1 MRGGDRR
8 WGSGFRALFAG
19 SLVSNTGDGIRLAA
33 LPLLADELT
42 SSPFLV
48 GLVTAA
54 QYLPWVTVAPIGGAL
69 VDRHD
74 RRRTILVTQA
84 WRGVVMLALAAL
96 VLGDVVAIWH
106 LCVVAF
112 LITAGEIL
120 VDPSVVALVPTVVD
134 DDRLEAANGR
144 IASVDIVTNDF
155 AGRPVGATAF
165 GFAPWLPF
173 ALDAASYLGSLVPF
187 RRLPRVDRPASTRP
201 IAGASLR
208 ADAAEGLRFLR
219 DHPTLGPLTVATM
232 VYYLGASVGM
242 SQLVVLVRDAADAP
256 AWTFGLVLAGGAL
269 GAFVGTTTG
278 ARLTRRFGARA
289 TLTVATVVEAVALA
303 TMAVTTS
310 VAALAVIWLA
320 AGVPA
325 GVRIP
330 VARSLQQRLTPN
342 RLLGR
347 VNVSSRMFT
356 RGVIVVGAVASG
368 TVAELV
374 GVRTAFVAGGAV
386 VLAAALL
393 TVVALG
399 RPAPTAR

>member
-8 WGSGFRALFAG
+8 WGSGFRALFSG

-33 LPLLADELT
+33 LPLLAEDLT

-84 WRGVVMLALAAL
+84 WRGVVMFALAVL

-120 VDPSVVALVPTVVD
+120 VDPSITALVPTVVD

-144 IASVDIVTNDF
+144 IASVEIVTNDF
-155 AGRPVGATAF
+155 TGRPVGAAAF
-165 GFAPWLPF
+165 GLAPWLPF

-187 RRLPRVDRPASTRP
+187 RRLPTVDRPPVTRP
-201 IAGASLR
+201 VARGSLR

-219 DHPTLGPLTVATM
+219 HHPTLGPLTVATM
-232 VYYLGASVGM
+232 AYFLGASVGI
-242 SQLVVLVRDAADAP
+242 SLLVVLVRDSAGGP
-256 AWTFGLVLAGGAL
+256 AWSFGVVLACGAAGAL
-269 GAFVGTTTG
+269 
-278 ARLTRRFGARA
+278 
-289 TLTVATVVEAVALA
+289 VEGVALA
-303 TMAVTTS
+303 TMAATTS
-310 VAALAVIWLA
+310 VAALAVIWLV

-330 VARSLQQRLTPN
+330 VSRALQQRLTPN
-342 RLLGR
+342 HLLGR
-347 VNVSSRMFT
+347 VNVSSRMST
-356 RGVIVVGAVASG
+356 RGVIVVGSVASG
-368 TVAELV
+368 TLAELL

-393 TVVALG
+393 TAIALG